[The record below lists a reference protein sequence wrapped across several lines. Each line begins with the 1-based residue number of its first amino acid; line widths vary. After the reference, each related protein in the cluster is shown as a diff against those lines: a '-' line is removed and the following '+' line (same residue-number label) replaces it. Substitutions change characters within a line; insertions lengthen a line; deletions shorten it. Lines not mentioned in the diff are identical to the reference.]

1 MPVTQRCGAEGE
13 MEGGFTMSN
22 AVNGA
27 RRIVAGRSIRWDED
41 RAREAYAQGFWVRET
56 LADALARAASDA
68 PERVLIV
75 DGSVRIDARGLHA
88 RASALAQAM
97 AVRFAPGSVIS
108 FMLPN
113 WHEAAVIYL
122 ATTLAGMVAHPVL
135 PSLREHDLCFML
147 KDVESRMIFIP
158 AEFRGHKSA
167 QMLTRVVRQLD
178 TPPQVVVVRGDC
190 GEHLAYDSL
199 FQGVAPHPLPSPD
212 PDAVR
217 MIMYTSGTTGSPK
230 GVMHS
235 HNSIH
240 ALIRQIGR
248 HWLVE
253 PGDRFLVAGPISHIG
268 GSIYAFE
275 CPLLLGATAVLME
288 RWDADEAVG
297 HLVTERCTHFAGATP
312 FLVQSLA
319 AARRAQTRLP
329 DLKLFVCGGASV
341 PPSLIREAAEYFERA
356 VVTRVYGSTEVPVT
370 TVGVTTRND
379 VGHAAETDGQVGIA
393 TVKLVDATG
402 ATAETGEV
410 LAQGPQ
416 MLVGYVHPDD
426 EASVF
431 DAEGYY
437 RTGDLGRWVD
447 GDYLVIAGRIKDII
461 IRNGENIAPKEVE
474 DLLAAHADIAEIAIV
489 GLPDA
494 KTGERACAVIV
505 PRGSAQPDVAS
516 LRAFLDAKGVAR
528 FKMPEQVAIWDALP
542 KNEAGKVLK
551 HRIRAV
557 LADAPPRDRT
567 DTAAAT

>member
-1 MPVTQRCGAEGE
+1 MTQRGDGETEEG
-13 MEGGFTMSN
+13 FSMSN
-22 AVNGA
+22 AVIGG
-27 RRIVAGRSIRWDED
+27 RRIVAGRSIRWDEQ
-41 RAREAYAQGFWVRET
+41 RANEAYAQGFWVRET
-56 LADALARAASDA
+56 LAEALARAASAD
-68 PERVLIV
+68 PQRVLII
-75 DGSVRIDARGLHA
+75 DGPVRLDARSLQA
-88 RASALAQAM
+88 QASALAQTLA
-97 AVRFAPGSVIS
+97 ARFAPGSVIS

-158 AEFRGHKSA
+158 AQFRGHESA
-167 QMLTRVVRQLD
+167 QMLTRVVQQLD
-178 TPPQVVVVRGDC
+178 TPPQVVVVRGDR
-190 GEHLAYDSL
+190 GEHIAYDSL
-199 FQGVAPHPLPSPD
+199 FADVAPQPLPVPD

-253 PGDRFLVAGPISHIG
+253 PGDKFLVAGPISHIG

-288 RWDADEAVG
+288 RWDADEAIA
-297 HLVTERCTHFAGATP
+297 HLVDERCTHFAGATP
-312 FLVQSLA
+312 FLVQTLA
-319 AARRAQTRLP
+319 AARRARTRLP
-329 DLKLFVCGGASV
+329 DLELFVCGGASV
-341 PPSLIREAAEYFERA
+341 PPSLIREAADYFEKA

-370 TVGVTTRND
+370 TVGVIGRSD
-379 VGHAAETDGQVGIA
+379 VAHAADTDGQVGIA
-393 TVKLVDATG
+393 TVKLVDARGT
-402 ATAETGEV
+402 TAATGEV
-410 LAQGPQ
+410 LARGPQ
-416 MLVGYVHPDD
+416 MLVGYVHPED

-474 DLLAAHADIAEIAIV
+474 DLLVAHPDIAEIAIV

-494 KTGERACAVIV
+494 RTGERTCAVIV
-505 PRGSAQPDVAS
+505 PRGPARPDVAS
-516 LRAFLDAKGVAR
+516 LRAFLDARGVAK

-551 HRIRAV
+551 HQMRAV
-557 LADAPPRDRT
+557 LADASPRD
-567 DTAAAT
+567 

>member
-1 MPVTQRCGAEGE
+1 
-13 MEGGFTMSN
+13 MSN
-22 AVNGA
+22 AVIGG
-27 RRIVAGRSIRWDED
+27 RRIVAGRSIRWDEQ
-41 RAREAYAQGFWVRET
+41 RANEAYAQGYWVRET
-56 LADALARAASDA
+56 LAEALARAASAD
-68 PERVLIV
+68 PQRVLII
-75 DGSVRIDARGLHA
+75 DGPVRIDARSLHA
-88 RASALAQAM
+88 QASALAQTLA
-97 AVRFAPGSVIS
+97 ARFAPGSVIS

-158 AEFRGHKSA
+158 AQFRGHESA
-167 QMLTRVVRQLD
+167 QMLTRVVQQLD
-178 TPPQVVVVRGDC
+178 TPPQVVVVRGDR
-190 GEHLAYDSL
+190 GEHIAYDSL
-199 FQGVAPHPLPSPD
+199 FADVAPQPLPVPD

-253 PGDRFLVAGPISHIG
+253 PGDKFLVAGPISHIG

-288 RWDADEAVG
+288 RWDADEAIA
-297 HLVTERCTHFAGATP
+297 HLVDERCTHFAGATP
-312 FLVQSLA
+312 FLVQTLA
-319 AARRAQTRLP
+319 AARRARTRLP
-329 DLKLFVCGGASV
+329 DLELFVCGGASV
-341 PPSLIREAAEYFERA
+341 PPSLIHEAAEYFEKA

-370 TVGVTTRND
+370 TVGVIGRSD
-379 VGHAAETDGQVGIA
+379 VAHAADTDGQVGIA
-393 TVKLVDATG
+393 TVKLVDASGT
-402 ATAETGEV
+402 TAATGEV
-410 LAQGPQ
+410 LARGPQ
-416 MLVGYVHPDD
+416 MLVGYVHPED

-474 DLLAAHADIAEIAIV
+474 DLLLAHPDIAEIAIV

-494 KTGERACAVIV
+494 RTGERACAVIV
-505 PRGSAQPDVAS
+505 PRGPARPDVAS
-516 LRAFLDAKGVAR
+516 LRAFLDARGVAK

-551 HRIRAV
+551 HQMRAV
-557 LADAPPRDRT
+557 LADASPRD
-567 DTAAAT
+567 